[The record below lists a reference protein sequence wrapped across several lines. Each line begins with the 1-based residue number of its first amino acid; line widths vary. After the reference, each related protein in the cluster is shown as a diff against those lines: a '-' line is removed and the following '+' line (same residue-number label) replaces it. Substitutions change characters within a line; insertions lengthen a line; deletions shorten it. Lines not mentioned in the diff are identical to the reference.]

1 MIAAEEINKEIIENH
16 KDKIMIQGL
25 MDLVLKDQ
33 DRRDK
38 IQTDLALKEI
48 IQMDQDRRDKIQTDL
63 VLKDHALRVT
73 IQTGLVLKDQD
84 HRDKIQT
91 DRALKDQGRRDNI
104 QTGLVLKEIIQ
115 MDLDLKVTITHK
127 KKTSNIEVFFL
138 CLNLF

>member
-1 MIAAEEINKEIIENH
+1 
-16 KDKIMIQGL
+16 

-38 IQTDLALKEI
+38 IQTVLALTGI
-48 IQMDQDRRDKIQTDL
+48 IQMDLDRRDKIQTGL

-91 DRALKDQGRRDNI
+91 DRALKDQDHRDNI
-104 QTGLVLKEIIQ
+104 QTDLVHKEITL
-115 MDLDLKVTITHK
+115 MDLDLKVITTHK
-127 KKTSNIEVFFL
+127 KKTSNIGVFFL